1 MTTQEA
7 PGLDTGA
14 APMDP
19 STRRRIHMTVSCR
32 DSEHLPRVP
41 GAGEVF
47 EHDGVRVQ
55 RMFNGVLVEEGSYF
69 GDFNTPIIR
78 GLRGVHEPQEEPVVH
93 EIVGRLVAERE
104 AGIISRRPFAIELGS
119 FWAYYSIWFC
129 QALPDAHVL
138 AMEPDPAF
146 LEVGQRNAGLNH
158 VADRITFVHGA
169 VSDQS
174 GSIPFVAES
183 DGKEY
188 TVPAHD
194 LASLMAIAG
203 ADEVDVVFC
212 DIQGFETPM
221 LRQSAALLASG
232 AVRFVVMSTHHSS
245 ISGDPLT
252 HQKALNSIEEL
263 GGHVIAE
270 HTVSESFSG
279 DGLIVASFNGRDRD
293 IVVDVSHA
301 RAKQSLFGELEQEVG
316 QYLALHREEYAII
329 STLRQDVEGLHEGN
343 AQLRERVVDLTH
355 KLENTS
361 STATDLDET
370 VAQLSR
376 ANADLQARIDQMQA
390 TRIWRWSRAPRD
402 MYAHVRRLSQ
412 VRLTASPV
420 PHDPE

>member
-1 MTTQEA
+1 
-7 PGLDTGA
+7 
-14 APMDP
+14 MDP
-19 STRRRIHMTVSCR
+19 TTRRRIQMTVSCR
-32 DSEHLPRVP
+32 DADDLPRVA

-69 GDFNTPIIR
+69 GGFNTPIIR

-93 EIVGRLVAERE
+93 EIVNRLVVERE
-104 AGIISRRPFAIELGS
+104 TGVLSRRPFAIELGS

-129 QALPDAHVL
+129 QALSDGHVL

-146 LEVGQRNAGLNH
+146 LEVGRRNAHLNH

-188 TVPAHD
+188 SVPAHD
-194 LASLMAIAG
+194 LVSLMSMAG

-221 LRQSAALLASG
+221 LTQSAALLASG

-252 HQKALNSIEEL
+252 HQKALSTIEEL

-279 DGLIVASFNGRDRD
+279 DGLIVASFNGRDRE
-293 IVVDVSHA
+293 VRVDVSHA

-329 STLRQDVEGLHEGN
+329 SSLRHDIDGLHEAN
-343 AQLRERVVDLTH
+343 AELGERVVDLNH

-376 ANADLQARIDQMQA
+376 ANAELQARIDEMQA
-390 TRIWRWSRAPRD
+390 TRMWRWSRAPRD
-402 MYAHVRRLSQ
+402 FYAHVRRFRPS
-412 VRLTASPV
+412 R
-420 PHDPE
+420 

>member
-1 MTTQEA
+1 MTTQEVT
-7 PGLDTGA
+7 GLDAGSA
-14 APMDP
+14 AMDP
-19 STRRRIHMTVSCR
+19 GTRRRIQMTVSCR
-32 DSEHLPRVP
+32 DADDLPRVA

-93 EIVGRLVAERE
+93 AIVNRLVAERE

-129 QALPDAHVL
+129 QALPDAHVV

-146 LEVGQRNAGLNH
+146 LEVGRRNADLNQ
-158 VADRITFVHGA
+158 VADRITFLHGA
-169 VSDQS
+169 VSDQH

-183 DGKEY
+183 DGQEY

-194 LASLMAIAG
+194 LASLMSEAG

-252 HQKALNSIEEL
+252 HQKALSTIKEL
-263 GGHVIAE
+263 GGHVVAE

-293 IVVDVSHA
+293 FTVDVSHA

-316 QYLALHREEYAII
+316 QYLALHREEYQII
-329 STLRQDVEGLHEGN
+329 SNLRQDVEGLHEES
-343 AQLRERVVDLTH
+343 AQLRERLADVTR
-355 KLENTS
+355 KLENTN
-361 STATDLDET
+361 STATGLDET
-370 VAQLSR
+370 VADLSR
-376 ANADLQARIDQMQA
+376 ANNELQARLDAMES

-402 MYAHVRRLSQ
+402 FYAHVRRF
-412 VRLTASPV
+412 RPAP
-420 PHDPE
+420 

>member
-7 PGLDTGA
+7 SDLNTSIPLDPT
-14 APMDP
+14 
-19 STRRRIHMTVSCR
+19 TRRRIQMTVSCR
-32 DSEHLPRVP
+32 DADELPRVA

-78 GLRGVHEPQEEPVVH
+78 ALRGVHEPQEEPVVH
-93 EIVGRLVAERE
+93 EIVNRLVAERE
-104 AGIISRRPFAIELGS
+104 AGILSRRPFAIELGS

-146 LEVGQRNAGLNH
+146 LAVGRRNADLNH
-158 VADRITFVHGA
+158 VADRITFLHGA

-194 LASLMAIAG
+194 LASLMSMARV
-203 ADEVDVVFC
+203 DEVDIVFC

-221 LRQSAALLASG
+221 LSQSAEQLARG

-252 HQKALNSIEEL
+252 HQKALSTIEEL

-293 IVVDVSHA
+293 VTVDVSHA

-316 QYLALHREEYAII
+316 QYLALHREEIAII
-329 STLRQDVEGLHEGN
+329 SNLRHDVDRLHEAN
-343 AQLRERVVDLTH
+343 AQLREHVVQLTR
-355 KLENTS
+355 KLENST
-361 STATDLDET
+361 STATDQDRT
-370 VAQLSR
+370 IAQLSR
-376 ANADLQARIDQMQA
+376 TNAELQARIDEMQG

-402 MYAHVRRLSQ
+402 FYAHVRRFRQ
-412 VRLTASPV
+412 GR
-420 PHDPE
+420 